1 MFSFFRSRSSAGFK
15 PPLTDIHSHLL
26 PGLDDGVATLEESAN
41 LIRQFKALGYS
52 KIITTPHIMS
62 DFYRNDPQQIKE
74 KLIILKQYLLEQNIE
89 IEIEA
94 AAEYYLDEE
103 LIKKIAQNEPLLT
116 FGTKYLLFETNF
128 LTEPFQL
135 KEFIFSATTQGYR
148 LILAHPERYQ
158 YLVGDM
164 SKVED
169 LRNRGVLLQV
179 NITSLVGA
187 YSKPIQKFA
196 IQLIDKGWV
205 DFLGSD
211 CHNQF
216 QMDQLK
222 DAMRSKYF
230 KKAVDLPLL
239 NDSLMTSK

>member
-1 MFSFFRSRSSAGFK
+1 MFSFFRSKPTKYFK

-26 PGLDDGVATLEESAN
+26 PGLDDGVTTLEESAN
-41 LIRQFKALGYS
+41 LIRQFMALGYT

-62 DFYRNDPQQIKE
+62 DFYRNEPRQITE
-74 KLIILKQYLLEQNIE
+74 KLIELQRYLTEQNIQ

-103 LIKKIAQNEPLLT
+103 LIKKIAQNEDLLT
-116 FGTKYLLFETNF
+116 FGAKCLLFETNF

-148 LILAHPERYQ
+148 LVLAHPERYQ
-158 YLVGDM
+158 YLIGDM
-164 SKVED
+164 NKVED
-169 LRNRGVLLQV
+169 LRNRGVLFQL
-179 NITSLVGA
+179 NITSMVGA

-196 IQLIDKGWV
+196 IQLIEKGWI

-216 QMDQLK
+216 QLDQLK
-222 DAMRSKYF
+222 EAMRSKYF

-239 NDSLMTSK
+239 NNSLLAGK